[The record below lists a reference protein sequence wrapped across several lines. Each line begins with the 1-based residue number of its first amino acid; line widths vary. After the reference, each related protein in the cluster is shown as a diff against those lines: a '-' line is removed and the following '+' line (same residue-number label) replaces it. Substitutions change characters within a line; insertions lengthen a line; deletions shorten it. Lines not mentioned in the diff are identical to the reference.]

1 MREDKRVKLNQNYAN
16 LRDSYLFKTIAQ
28 KVNAY
33 KAENPEAK
41 IIRLGIGDVTRPLV
55 PAVVEAMGKAVVEMG
70 DAAAFRGYDDGGV
83 GYDFLLDAIAG
94 YYKAKG
100 VTIGTDEIIVS
111 DGAKSD
117 VGNIPGIF
125 AAGAR
130 VLIPDPVYPAY
141 VDTNLIDG
149 NEIIYIDGNESNGFL
164 PSSTSVSTPPALQP
178 QPNASVK
185 ADLIYICSPNNPT
198 GAVYDKKQLQEW
210 VDYALRVGAVI
221 LFDAAYES
229 FITDKTLPRSIFE
242 IDGARRCAIEICSFS
257 KLAGFTGVRCGF
269 TVVPRELLSEDG
281 KTLLS
286 LWKRRQ
292 TTKFNGVSYITQ
304 RGAQAALSDSGLSQC
319 RENIA
324 YYQENARIIGAAL
337 TKLGIKFFGGVN
349 APYIWLKCPDGRGS
363 WEYFDY
369 LLNEKNIVSTPG
381 AGFGKN
387 GDGFLRLTSFG
398 TRENTIEA
406 AERL

>member
-1 MREDKRVKLNQNYAN
+1 
-16 LRDSYLFKTIAQ
+16 
-28 KVNAY
+28 
-33 KAENPEAK
+33 
-41 IIRLGIGDVTRPLV
+41 
-55 PAVVEAMGKAVVEMG
+55 MGKAVAEMG
-70 DAAAFRGYDDGGV
+70 DAATFRGYDDGGV
-83 GYDFLLDAIAG
+83 GCDFLLDAIAG
-94 YYKAKG
+94 YYRAKG
-100 VTIGTDEIIVS
+100 VTVGADEIIVS

-117 VGNIPGIF
+117 VGNILGIF

-141 VDTNLIDG
+141 VDTNLMDG

-164 PSSTSVSTPPALQP
+164 PSPK
-178 QPNASVK
+178 ASEK
-185 ADLIYICSPNNPT
+185 ADIIYICSPNNPT
-198 GAVYDKKQLQEW
+198 GAVYDKERLREW

-229 FITDKTLPRSIFE
+229 FIADDTLPRSIFE
-242 IDGARRCAIEICSFS
+242 IDGARGCAIEICSFS

-281 KTLLS
+281 KSLLA

-304 RGAQAALSDSGLSQC
+304 RGAEAALSDAGLAQC

-324 YYQENARIIGAAL
+324 YYRENARVIGAAL
-337 TKLGIKFFGGVN
+337 TRLGIEFFGGVN
-349 APYIWLKCPDGRGS
+349 APDIWLKCPDGRGS

-381 AGFGKN
+381 SGFGKN

-398 TRENTIEA
+398 SRENTVEA
-406 AERL
+406 AERLLAGAGR

>member
-1 MREDKRVKLNQNYAN
+1 VYYIINSYGKEHAQMKLNQHYSE
-16 LRDSYLFKTIAQ
+16 LRDSYLFRTIAQ

-33 KAENPEAK
+33 KTEHPEAK

-55 PAVVEAMGKAVVEMG
+55 PAVVEAMGRAVAEMG
-70 DAAAFRGYDDGGV
+70 DAATFRGYDDGGV
-83 GYDFLLDAIAG
+83 GYDFLLDAISG
-94 YYKAKG
+94 YYRAKG
-100 VTIGTDEIIVS
+100 VAVGTDEIIVS

-117 VGNIPGIF
+117 VGNIAGIF

-130 VLIPDPVYPAY
+130 ALIPDPVYPAY

-149 NEIIYIDGNESNGFL
+149 NRIIYIDGDESNGFL
-164 PSSTSVSTPPALQP
+164 PPPDD
-178 QPNASVK
+178 SVK

-198 GAVYDKKQLQEW
+198 GSVYSKEQLRQW

-221 LFDAAYES
+221 LFDAAYEA

-242 IDGARRCAIEICSFS
+242 IEGARRCAIEICSFS

-269 TVVPRELLSEDG
+269 TVVPRELTSEDG
-281 KTLLS
+281 TPLYA

-304 RGAQAALSDSGLSQC
+304 RGAEAALSEAGLAQC
-319 RENIA
+319 LQNIA
-324 YYQENARIIGAAL
+324 YYQENARVIGAAL
-337 TKLGIKFFGGVN
+337 TKLGIEFYGGVN
-349 APYIWLKCPDGRGS
+349 APYIWLKCPRGSGS

-398 TRENTIEA
+398 SRENTVEA
-406 AERL
+406 AERLLA

>member
-1 MREDKRVKLNQNYAN
+1 MKLNQNYSA
-16 LRDSYLFKTIAQ
+16 LKDSYLFKTIAQ

-33 KAENPEAK
+33 KAEHPEAK
-41 IIRLGIGDVTRPLV
+41 MIRLGIGDVTRPLV
-55 PAVVEAMGKAVVEMG
+55 PAVVEAMGKSVAEMG
-70 DAAAFRGYDDGGV
+70 DAATFRGYDDGGV
-83 GYDFLLDAIAG
+83 GYDFLLNAIAG

-100 VTIGTDEIIVS
+100 VALGTDEIIVS

-141 VDTNLIDG
+141 VDTNLMDG

-164 PSSTSVSTPPALQP
+164 PP
-178 QPNASVK
+178 PNASVK

-198 GAVYDKKQLQEW
+198 GSVYNREQLGEW
-210 VDYALRVGAVI
+210 VNYALSAGAVI
-221 LFDAAYES
+221 LFDAAYEA
-229 FITDKTLPRSIFE
+229 FITDKSLPRSIFE

-269 TVVPRELLSEDG
+269 TVVPRELVSGDG
-281 KTLLS
+281 KSLLA

-304 RGAQAALSDSGLSQC
+304 RGAEAALSEAGLAQC
-319 RENIA
+319 GENIA
-324 YYQENARIIGAAL
+324 YYRENARVIGAAL
-337 TKLGIKFFGGVN
+337 TKLGIEFYGGVN

-387 GDGFLRLTSFG
+387 GDGFLRLTAFG
-398 TRENTIEA
+398 TRENTTEA
-406 AERL
+406 AERLLK